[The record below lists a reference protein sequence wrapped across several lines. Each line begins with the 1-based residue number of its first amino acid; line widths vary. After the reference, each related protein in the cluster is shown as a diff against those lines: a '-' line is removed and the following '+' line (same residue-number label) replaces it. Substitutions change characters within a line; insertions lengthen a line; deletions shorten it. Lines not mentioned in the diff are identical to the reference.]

1 MTAAIDIPEVQRVPA
16 AWLDEIV
23 RDARATTLALVR
35 DLDADQ
41 LMGPKLDI
49 VNPLLWE
56 IGHVAWFQDHFV
68 RRWLE
73 DRAPLLPGAD
83 DLYDSMRVAHDD
95 RWDLPLPMLADTLG
109 YLERTCESVLARL
122 ERPLANARDSY
133 LYQLVTHHEDM
144 HDEAFAYS
152 RQTLGYRPPRFGR
165 AAAPPPPDAGAGPWP
180 GDVAVPGGRF
190 LLGRDRAA
198 GPAAGFVFDNEKWGS
213 GHDVAP
219 FRIARAPVTNA
230 VFAGFVA
237 DRGYAR
243 AELWS
248 ADGWAWRARAH
259 AQHPVYWV
267 ADRGGWRL
275 KRFDRVVDL
284 PPHQPVSH
292 VNWYEADAYC
302 RWAGRRLPS
311 ELEWE
316 VAAVGAPA
324 ADGRGLAPGKRRFP
338 WGDAPPD
345 AAHAH
350 LDGAAT
356 GTIDVAALPAGDSA
370 FGCRQMLG
378 NVWQWTASDFVAYPG
393 FAADPYADYSAP
405 WFGSR
410 KVLRGGC
417 WATRARLVTPL
428 YRNFFT
434 PERRDVFA
442 GFRTCAL
449 D

>member
-1 MTAAIDIPEVQRVPA
+1 
-16 AWLDEIV
+16 
-23 RDARATTLALVR
+23 
-35 DLDADQ
+35 
-41 LMGPKLDI
+41 MGPKLDI

-68 RRWLE
+68 RRRLD
-73 DRAPLLPGAD
+73 DRAPLLAGAD
-83 DLYDSMRVAHDD
+83 ELYDSMRVAHDD
-95 RWDLPLPMLADTLG
+95 RWDLPLPSLDGTLR
-109 YLERTCESVLARL
+109 YLDQVCETVLARL
-122 ERPLANARDSY
+122 DQPLAGAPDSY
-133 LYQLVTHHEDM
+133 LYQLVTFHEDM

-152 RQTLGYRPPRFGR
+152 RQTLGYRAPRFGR
-165 AAAPPPPDAGAGPWP
+165 WADGPPADDAAGPYP

-190 LLGRDRAA
+190 PLGGAA
-198 GPAAGFVFDNEKWGS
+198 GARFTFDNEKWG
-213 GHDVAP
+213 HVREVAP

-230 VFAGFVA
+230 EFAGFVA
-237 DRGYAR
+237 DRGYER
-243 AELWS
+243 GELWS
-248 ADGWAWRARAH
+248 DEGWAWRAGVQAG
-259 AQHPVYWV
+259 HPLYWV
-267 ADRGGWRL
+267 ADRGDWRL
-275 KRFDRVVDL
+275 QRYDRVVAFA
-284 PPHQPVSH
+284 PHQPVIH
-292 VNWYEADAYC
+292 VNWYEADAFC

-316 VAAVGAPA
+316 VAAIGAAADDGRALAPA
-324 ADGRGLAPGKRRFP
+324 KRRFP

-345 AAHAH
+345 RARAN

-356 GTIDVAALPAGDSA
+356 GCIDVAALPASDSA
-370 FGCRQMLG
+370 WGCRQMLG
-378 NVWQWTASDFVAYPG
+378 NVWQWTSSDFAPYPG

-405 WFGSR
+405 WFGTR

-417 WATRARLVTPL
+417 WATRARLITPV